1 MTDKEE
7 IPRTDMCEECER
19 EIVPS
24 LEHIDGKHE
33 LIHETREVD
42 DKWMSATGGTVV
54 IRFKCR
60 CASVDVECGPG
71 SVAVCKMPD
80 AWMWEGLND

>member
-7 IPRTDMCEECER
+7 NPRTDICEECER

-24 LEHIDGKHE
+24 LVYIDGKHE
-33 LIHETREVD
+33 LTHETREVD
-42 DKWMSATGGTVV
+42 DKWMSATWGTAV

-60 CASVDVECGPG
+60 CASVDVEYGPG
-71 SVAVCKMPD
+71 SVSVRKMPD
-80 AWMWEGLND
+80 AWMCEESFE